1 MNVSISPSLL
11 EKNPLVFNSLKSIFE
26 LTKKQLDCFLT
37 LRLKK
42 KPGSC
47 IKNLV
52 GNTNSERSIIQ
63 KHLKVLREKGL
74 VIRDSVSLTEFNKR
88 CEDYNIDNKINTN
101 KGYLYIYSAISDE
114 DILGKINGI
123 LEEWKKTLENFL
135 IENQIES

>member
-11 EKNPLVFNSLKSIFE
+11 ELEENSLVFNSLKAIFE
-26 LTKKQLDCFLT
+26 LTNKQLDCFLT

-42 KPGSC
+42 KTGSC

-52 GNTNSERSIIQ
+52 DNTKSERSIIQ
-63 KHLKVLREKGL
+63 KHLKVLLERGL

-88 CEDYNIDNKINTN
+88 CEDYNIDNKMNTN

-114 DILGKINGI
+114 DILDKINGI
-123 LEEWKKTLENFL
+123 LKEWKKNLENFL
-135 IENQIES
+135 IEN